1 MCKKVELEDY
11 YEVNEIIRSIFG
23 VKKNRI
29 EASNVGRGFN
39 QYLIKPDEAG
49 LR

>member
-11 YEVNEIIRSIFG
+11 HEVNEIIRPIFG

-39 QYLIKPDEAG
+39 QAG
-49 LR
+49 RGWT